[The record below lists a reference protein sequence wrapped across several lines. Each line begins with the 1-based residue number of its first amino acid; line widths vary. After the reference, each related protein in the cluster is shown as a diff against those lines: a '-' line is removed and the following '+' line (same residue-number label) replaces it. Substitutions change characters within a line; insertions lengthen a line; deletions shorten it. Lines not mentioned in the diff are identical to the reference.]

1 MNPFDKISPT
11 ERRTSPFTGNDKN
24 GELRSVVLRSDT
36 MSLHKE
42 LMASMLAEGT
52 EILSP
57 SKLISLVAVIWFG
70 LEERFA

>member
-24 GELRSVVLRSDT
+24 GELRSVGLRSDT

-57 SKLISLVAVIWFG
+57 SKL
-70 LEERFA
+70 